1 MGIDRNYTLYTRTDK
16 YLTTHNN
23 PKLCEQDIM
32 EKLEILAA
40 PLGKRSLKILL
51 FGAGELGK
59 EIAIE
64 AQRLGMEVIA
74 VDRYERAPAQQVA
87 HKSYTVNM
95 MDANAMRS
103 IVDREDP
110 DVIIPEIEAID
121 LDILFEFEKDG
132 YLVTPNARA
141 THAAMNRE
149 RIREIIVK
157 SGVKTSDYAY
167 TRTDDL
173 SEFTDAVEK
182 IGYPC
187 FSKAIM
193 SSSGKGSYFIK
204 RREDIEPAMN
214 AARYETRG
222 SGERAIIEEYVP
234 FDTEVTE
241 LAVRHLDDDGS
252 GIVTTFPKPIGH
264 YQIDGDY
271 HSSWQSPDVGEY
283 LPYDVDEIG
292 KSVEKNPEV
301 AKEAERKIYDAS
313 RRITDELGG
322 VGVFGCELF
331 VRVDDGRVKVYG
343 NECAP
348 RPHDTGMVTYISH
361 PQGFNEGGLHVR
373 AITGLPIPA
382 RIENGY
388 RVFDPIK
395 PAASHV
401 ILSPVQGFDPE
412 YQGLFDAM
420 AVQGVNI
427 YLFGKPLA
435 YHAGWIVEERM
446 GITLV
451 LGEDAFDAKRK
462 AEIAAHKIMIRT
474 ATDMQWHGQEEKRMH
489 VVG

>member
-1 MGIDRNYTLYTRTDK
+1 MK
-16 YLTTHNN
+16 
-23 PKLCEQDIM
+23 Q
-32 EKLEILAA
+32 LEILAA
-40 PLGKRSLKILL
+40 PLEERSLKLLL

-103 IVDREDP
+103 IVDRELP
-110 DVIIPEIEAID
+110 DIIIPEIEAID
-121 LDILFEFEKDG
+121 LDVLFEFEEDG
-132 YLVTPNARA
+132 YLVTPNAAA

-149 RIREIIVK
+149 RIRELIVA
-157 SGVKTSDYAY
+157 SGVKTGAYAY

-193 SSSGKGSYFIK
+193 SSSGKGSYFIES
-204 RREDIEPAMN
+204 RDDIEAAMD

-222 SGERAIIEEYVP
+222 SGERAIIEEYIP
-234 FDTEVTE
+234 FNTEVTE
-241 LAVRHLDDDGS
+241 LAVRHLDEDGN
-252 GIVTTFPKPIGH
+252 IVTTFPKPVGH

-271 HSSWQSPDVGEY
+271 HSSWQSPNIEEY
-283 LPYDVDEIG
+283 LPYDVDDIG
-292 KSVEKNPEV
+292 KSVEKDPEL
-301 AKEAERKIYDAS
+301 AKEAERKIYDAA

-331 VRVDDGRVKVYG
+331 VRVRDGKVEVYG

-373 AITGLPIPA
+373 AITGLPVPA

-388 RVFDPIK
+388 RLFDPLM

-401 ILSPVQGFDPE
+401 IISPAQGFDPM
-412 YQGLFDAM
+412 YKGLFDAM
-420 AVQGVNI
+420 SVPGANI
-427 YLFGKPLA
+427 QLFGKPLA
-435 YHAGWIVEERM
+435 YHSGWIVEERM
-446 GITLV
+446 GIALAM
-451 LGEDAFDAKRK
+451 GADAFDAKRK
-462 AEIAAHKIMIRT
+462 SEVAAHKILIRT
-474 ATDMQWHGQEEKRMH
+474 ATNREWRGQEETRMH
-489 VVG
+489 VAV

>member
-1 MGIDRNYTLYTRTDK
+1 MR
-16 YLTTHNN
+16 
-23 PKLCEQDIM
+23 Q
-32 EKLEILAA
+32 LEILAA
-40 PLGKRSLKILL
+40 PLEERSLKLLL

-64 AQRLGMEVIA
+64 AQRLGMEVVA

-87 HKSYTVNM
+87 HKAYTVNM

-103 IVDREDP
+103 IVDRERP

-121 LDILFEFEKDG
+121 LDVLNEFEEDG
-132 YLVTPNARA
+132 YLVTPNAAA

-149 RIREIIVK
+149 RIRELIVA
-157 SGVKTSDYAY
+157 SGVKTGAYAY

-193 SSSGKGSYFIK
+193 SSSGKGSYFIES
-204 RREDIEPAMN
+204 RDDIKAAMD

-222 SGERAIIEEYVP
+222 SGERAIIEEYIP
-234 FDTEVTE
+234 FNTEVTE
-241 LAVRHLDDDGS
+241 LAVRHLDEDGN
-252 GIVTTFPKPIGH
+252 IVTTFPKPVGH

-271 HSSWQSPDVGEY
+271 HSSWHSPNIEEY
-283 LPYDVDEIG
+283 LPYNVDDIG
-292 KSVEKNPEV
+292 KSVEKDPEL
-301 AKEAERKIYDAS
+301 AKEAERKIYDAA

-331 VRVDDGRVKVYG
+331 VRVRDGKVEIYG

-373 AITGLPIPA
+373 AITGLPVPA
-382 RIENGY
+382 RIEEGY
-388 RVFDPIK
+388 RIFDPLM

-401 ILSPVQGFDPE
+401 IISQAQGFDPM
-412 YQGLFDAM
+412 YKGLFDAM
-420 AVQGVNI
+420 SVPGANI
-427 YLFGKPLA
+427 QLFGKPFS
-435 YHAGWIVEERM
+435 YHSRWVVEERM
-446 GITLV
+446 GISLAM
-451 LGEDAFDAKRK
+451 GADAFDAKKK
-462 AEIAAHKIMIRT
+462 AEIAAHKILIRT
-474 ATDMQWHGQEEKRMH
+474 ATDREWRGQEETRMH
-489 VVG
+489 VAV

>member
-1 MGIDRNYTLYTRTDK
+1 MR
-16 YLTTHNN
+16 
-23 PKLCEQDIM
+23 Q
-32 EKLEILAA
+32 LEILAA
-40 PLGKRSLKILL
+40 PLEERSLKLLL

-103 IVDREDP
+103 IVDRELP
-110 DVIIPEIEAID
+110 DIIIPEIEAID
-121 LDILFEFEKDG
+121 LDILFEFEEEG

-149 RIREIIVK
+149 RIRELIVK
-157 SGVKTSDYAY
+157 SGVKTGAYAY

-173 SEFTDAVEK
+173 LEFTDAVEK

-193 SSSGKGSYFIK
+193 SSSGKGSYFIEK
-204 RREDIEPAMN
+204 PADIKAAMD

-222 SGERAIIEEYVP
+222 SGEMAIIEEYIP

-241 LAVRHLDDDGS
+241 IAVRHLDEDGS
-252 GIVTTFPKPIGH
+252 RIVTTFPKPIGH

-271 HSSWQSPDVGEY
+271 HSSWQSPNVGEY
-283 LPYDVDEIG
+283 LPYNVDEIG
-292 KSVEKNPEV
+292 KSVDGDPGLAE
-301 AKEAERKIYDAS
+301 EAEKKIYDAAQK
-313 RRITDELGG
+313 ITDELGG

-331 VRVDDGRVKVYG
+331 VRVRDGEVEVYG

-373 AITGLPIPA
+373 AVAGLPIPA
-382 RIENGY
+382 PVRNGY
-388 RVFDPIK
+388 RMFDPIK

-401 ILSPVQGFDPE
+401 ILSPARGFDPE
-412 YQGLFDAM
+412 YKGLFDAM
-420 AVQGVNI
+420 TVQCTNI
-427 YLFGKPLA
+427 YMFGKPLA
-435 YHAGWIVEERM
+435 YHDGWIVEERM
-446 GITLV
+446 GIALA
-451 LGEDAFDAKRK
+451 LGENAFDAKQK
-462 AEIAAHKIMIRT
+462 AEVAAHKIRIRT
-474 ATDMQWHGQEEKRMH
+474 ATEPAWRGQEERRMH
-489 VVG
+489 VVK

>member
-1 MGIDRNYTLYTRTDK
+1 MK
-16 YLTTHNN
+16 
-23 PKLCEQDIM
+23 KLD
-32 EKLEILAA
+32 ILAA
-40 PLGKRSLKILL
+40 PLEKNSLKLLL

-64 AQRLGMEVIA
+64 AQRLGIEVIA

-110 DVIIPEIEAID
+110 DIIIPEIEAID
-121 LDILFEFEKDG
+121 LDILFEFEEDG

-141 THAAMNRE
+141 THTAMNRE
-149 RIREIIVK
+149 RIRELIVK
-157 SGVKTSDYAY
+157 SGVKTGKYTY

-182 IGYPC
+182 VGYPC

-193 SSSGKGSYFIK
+193 SSSGKGSYFIET
-204 RREDIEPAMN
+204 REDIEPAMN

-222 SGERAIIEEYVP
+222 SGERAIIEEYIP

-241 LAVRHLDDDGS
+241 LAVRHLDEDGT

-271 HSSWQSPDVGEY
+271 HSSWQSPNIEEY
-283 LPYDVDEIG
+283 LPYNVNEIG
-292 KSVEKNPEV
+292 KSIEKDPEL
-301 AKEAERKIYDAS
+301 AKEAERKIYDAAK
-313 RRITDELGG
+313 RITDELGG

-331 VRVDDGRVKVYG
+331 VRVKDGKVEVYG

-361 PQGFNEGGLHVR
+361 TSGFNEGGLHVR

-382 RIENGY
+382 RRIEGGY
-388 RVFDPIK
+388 RGFDPMM

-401 ILSPVQGFDPE
+401 ILSPAQGFDPE
-412 YQGLFDAM
+412 YKGLFDAM
-420 AVQGVNI
+420 TMQGVNI

-435 YHAGWIVEERM
+435 YHSGWIVEERM
-446 GITLV
+446 GIALAM
-451 LGEDAFDAKRK
+451 GKNAFDAKRK

-474 ATDMQWHGQEEKRMH
+474 ATDKKWRGQEERRMH

>member
-1 MGIDRNYTLYTRTDK
+1 MK
-16 YLTTHNN
+16 
-23 PKLCEQDIM
+23 Q
-32 EKLEILAA
+32 LEILAA
-40 PLGKRSLKILL
+40 PLEERSLKLLL

-87 HKSYTVNM
+87 HKAYTVNM

-103 IVDREDP
+103 IVDRELP
-110 DVIIPEIEAID
+110 DIIIPEIEAID
-121 LDILFEFEKDG
+121 LDVLNEFEEDG
-132 YLVTPNARA
+132 YLVAPNAAA

-149 RIREIIVK
+149 RIRELIVK
-157 SGVKTSDYAY
+157 SGVKTGAYAY

-173 SEFTDAVEK
+173 PEFTDAVEK

-193 SSSGKGSYFIK
+193 SSSGKGSYFIES
-204 RREDIEPAMN
+204 RDDIEAAMN

-222 SGERAIIEEYVP
+222 SGERAIIEEYIP

-241 LAVRHLDDDGS
+241 LAVRHLDEDGN
-252 GIVTTFPKPIGH
+252 IVTTFPKPVGH

-271 HSSWQSPDVGEY
+271 HSSWQSPNIEEY
-283 LPYDVDEIG
+283 LPYNVDDIG
-292 KSVEKNPEV
+292 KSVEKDPEL
-301 AKEAERKIYDAS
+301 AKEAERKIYDAA

-331 VRVDDGRVKVYG
+331 VRVRGGKVEVYG

-373 AITGLPIPA
+373 AITGLPVPA
-382 RIENGY
+382 RIEDGY
-388 RVFDPIK
+388 RLFDPLM

-401 ILSPVQGFDPE
+401 IISPAQGFDPM
-412 YQGLFDAM
+412 YKGLFDAM
-420 AVQGVNI
+420 SVPGANI
-427 YLFGKPLA
+427 QLFGKPFS
-435 YHAGWIVEERM
+435 YHSGWIVEERM
-446 GITLV
+446 GIALAM
-451 LGEDAFDAKRK
+451 GADAFDAKRK
-462 AEIAAHKIMIRT
+462 AEVAAHKILIRT
-474 ATDMQWHGQEEKRMH
+474 ATDREWRGQEETRMH
-489 VVG
+489 VAV

>member
-1 MGIDRNYTLYTRTDK
+1 MR
-16 YLTTHNN
+16 
-23 PKLCEQDIM
+23 Q
-32 EKLEILAA
+32 LEILAA
-40 PLGKRSLKILL
+40 PLEERSLKLLL

-87 HKSYTVNM
+87 HKAYTVNM

-103 IVDREDP
+103 IVDRELP
-110 DVIIPEIEAID
+110 DIIIPEIEAID
-121 LDILFEFEKDG
+121 LDILFEFEEEG
-132 YLVTPNARA
+132 YLVTPNAAA

-149 RIREIIVK
+149 RIRELIVK
-157 SGVKTSDYAY
+157 SGVKTGAYAY

-173 SEFTDAVEK
+173 IEFTDAVEK

-193 SSSGKGSYFIK
+193 SSSGKGSYFIES
-204 RREDIEPAMN
+204 RDDIEAAMD

-222 SGERAIIEEYVP
+222 SGERAIIEEYIP
-234 FDTEVTE
+234 FNTEVTE
-241 LAVRHLDDDGS
+241 LAVRHLDEDGN
-252 GIVTTFPKPIGH
+252 IVTTFPKPVGH

-271 HSSWQSPDVGEY
+271 HSSWQSPNIEEY
-283 LPYDVDEIG
+283 LPYNVDDLG
-292 KSVEKNPEV
+292 KSARKDPEL
-301 AKEAERKIYDAS
+301 AKEAERKIYDAA

-331 VRVDDGRVKVYG
+331 VRVRDGKVEVYG

-373 AITGLPIPA
+373 AITGLPVPA
-382 RIENGY
+382 RIEGDY
-388 RVFDPIK
+388 RLFDPLM

-401 ILSPVQGFDPE
+401 IISQAKGFDPM
-412 YQGLFDAM
+412 YKGLFDAM
-420 AVQGVNI
+420 SVPGANI
-427 YLFGKPLA
+427 QLFGKPLA
-435 YHAGWIVEERM
+435 YHSGWIVEERM
-446 GITLV
+446 GIALAM
-451 LGEDAFDAKRK
+451 GADAFDAKRK
-462 AEIAAHKIMIRT
+462 AEVAAHKILIRT
-474 ATDMQWHGQEEKRMH
+474 ATDREWRGQEETRMH
-489 VVG
+489 VAV

>member
-1 MGIDRNYTLYTRTDK
+1 MK
-16 YLTTHNN
+16 
-23 PKLCEQDIM
+23 KLD
-32 EKLEILAA
+32 ILAA
-40 PLGKRSLKILL
+40 PLEKNSLKLLL

-87 HKSYTVNM
+87 HRSYTVNM

-110 DVIIPEIEAID
+110 DIIIPEIEAID
-121 LDILFEFEKDG
+121 LDILNEFEEDG

-149 RIREIIVK
+149 RIRELIVR
-157 SGVKTSDYAY
+157 SGVKTGRYTY

-187 FSKAIM
+187 ISKAIM
-193 SSSGKGSYFIK
+193 SSSGKGSYFIEK
-204 RREDIEPAMN
+204 REDIELAMN

-222 SGERAIIEEYVP
+222 SGERAIIEEYIP

-241 LAVRHLDDDGS
+241 LAVRHLDEDS
-252 GIVTTFPKPIGH
+252 ENIVTTFPKPIGH

-271 HSSWQSPDVGEY
+271 HSSWQSPNIEEY
-283 LPYDVDEIG
+283 LPYNVNEIG
-292 KSVEKNPEV
+292 RSIEKDPEL
-301 AKEAERKIYDAS
+301 AKEAERKIYDAAK
-313 RRITDELGG
+313 RITSELGG

-331 VRVDDGRVKVYG
+331 VRVNDGKVEVYG

-361 PQGFNEGGLHVR
+361 ISGFNEGGLHVR
-373 AITGLPIPA
+373 AIAGLPIPA
-382 RIENGY
+382 RRIEGGY
-388 RVFDPIK
+388 RVFDPIA
-395 PAASHV
+395 PAASHA
-401 ILSPVQGFDPE
+401 IISPAQGFDPE
-412 YQGLFDAM
+412 YKGLFDAM
-420 AVQGVNI
+420 AVQGVTIN
-427 YLFGKPLA
+427 LFGKPLA
-435 YHAGWIVEERM
+435 YHSGWIVEERM
-446 GITLV
+446 GIALAT
-451 LGEDAFDAKRK
+451 GADAFDAKRK
-462 AEIAAHKIMIRT
+462 AEVAAHRIMIRT
-474 ATDMQWHGQEEKRMH
+474 ATDRTWRGQEEQRMH
-489 VVG
+489 VVGSS

>member
-1 MGIDRNYTLYTRTDK
+1 MR
-16 YLTTHNN
+16 
-23 PKLCEQDIM
+23 Q
-32 EKLEILAA
+32 LEILAA
-40 PLGKRSLKILL
+40 PLEERSLKLLL

-87 HKSYTVNM
+87 HKAYTVNM

-103 IVDREDP
+103 IVDRERP

-121 LDILFEFEKDG
+121 LDILFEFEEDG
-132 YLVTPNARA
+132 YLVAPNARA

-149 RIREIIVK
+149 RIRELIVA
-157 SGVKTSDYAY
+157 SGVKTGAYAY

-173 SEFTDAVEK
+173 PEFTDAVEK

-193 SSSGKGSYFIK
+193 SSSGKGSYFIES
-204 RREDIEPAMN
+204 RDDIEKAMN

-222 SGERAIIEEYVP
+222 SGERAIIEEYIP

-241 LAVRHLDDDGS
+241 LAVRHLDEDGN
-252 GIVTTFPKPIGH
+252 IVTTFPKPVGH

-271 HSSWQSPDVGEY
+271 HSSWQSPNIEEY
-283 LPYDVDEIG
+283 LPYNVDDIG
-292 KSVEKNPEV
+292 KSAQKDPEL
-301 AKEAERKIYDAS
+301 AKEAERKIYDAAL
-313 RRITDELGG
+313 RITDKLGG

-331 VRVDDGRVKVYG
+331 VRVRDGKVEVYG

-373 AITGLPIPA
+373 AITGLPVPA
-382 RIENGY
+382 RIEDGY
-388 RVFDPIK
+388 RLFDPLM

-401 ILSPVQGFDPE
+401 IISPAQGFDPV
-412 YQGLFDAM
+412 YKGLFDAM
-420 AVQGVNI
+420 SVQGANI
-427 YLFGKPLA
+427 HLFGKPFS
-435 YHAGWIVEERM
+435 YHSGGIVEERM
-446 GITLV
+446 GIALAM
-451 LGEDAFDAKRK
+451 GADAFDAKRK
-462 AEIAAHKIMIRT
+462 AEVAAHKILIRT
-474 ATDMQWHGQEEKRMH
+474 ATDREWRGQEETRMH
-489 VVG
+489 VAV

>member
-1 MGIDRNYTLYTRTDK
+1 MK
-16 YLTTHNN
+16 
-23 PKLCEQDIM
+23 Q
-32 EKLEILAA
+32 LEILAA
-40 PLGKRSLKILL
+40 PLEERSLKLLL

-103 IVDREDP
+103 IVDRELP
-110 DVIIPEIEAID
+110 DIIIPEIEAID
-121 LDILFEFEKDG
+121 LDVLFEFEEDG
-132 YLVTPNARA
+132 YLVTPNAAA

-149 RIREIIVK
+149 RIRELIVK
-157 SGVKTSDYAY
+157 SGVKTGAYAY

-193 SSSGKGSYFIK
+193 SSSGKGSYFIES
-204 RREDIEPAMN
+204 RDDIKAAMD

-222 SGERAIIEEYVP
+222 SGERAIIEEYIP
-234 FDTEVTE
+234 FNTEVTE
-241 LAVRHLDDDGS
+241 LAVRHLDEDGN
-252 GIVTTFPKPIGH
+252 IVTTFPKPVGH

-271 HSSWQSPDVGEY
+271 HSSWQSPNIEEY
-283 LPYDVDEIG
+283 LPYDVDDIG
-292 KSVEKNPEV
+292 KSVEKDPEL
-301 AKEAERKIYDAS
+301 AKEAERKIYDAA

-331 VRVDDGRVKVYG
+331 VRVRDGKVEIYG

-373 AITGLPIPA
+373 AITGLPVPA
-382 RIENGY
+382 RIEEGY
-388 RVFDPIK
+388 RIFDPLM

-401 ILSPVQGFDPE
+401 IISQAQGFDPM
-412 YQGLFDAM
+412 YKGLFDAM
-420 AVQGVNI
+420 SVPGANI
-427 YLFGKPLA
+427 QLFGKPLA
-435 YHAGWIVEERM
+435 YHSGWIVEERM
-446 GITLV
+446 GIALAM
-451 LGEDAFDAKRK
+451 GADAFDAKRK
-462 AEIAAHKIMIRT
+462 SEVAAHKILIRT
-474 ATDMQWHGQEEKRMH
+474 TTDREWRGQEETRMH
-489 VVG
+489 VTV